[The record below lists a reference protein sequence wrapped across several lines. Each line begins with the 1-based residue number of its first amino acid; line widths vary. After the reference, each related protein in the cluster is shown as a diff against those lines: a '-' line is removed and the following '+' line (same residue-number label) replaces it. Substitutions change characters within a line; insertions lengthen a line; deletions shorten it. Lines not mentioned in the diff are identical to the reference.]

1 MIYIHIYIRQC
12 EYDVGAGDRL
22 RVVACRR
29 RCSPSPLPPRSR
41 TRSAQPG
48 RPPSTRQGRRPPPNR
63 HSPPRP
69 PRQRRRGRGQLVRCR
84 GGQLVP
90 CRGFGW
96 WRCLRGQRQR
106 SRRPPWRRLEAASS
120 STRGS
125 GGVVPNGP
133 MAQWPNG
140 PMAQWPNG
148 PAPPADESV
157 EPPRAAR
164 GALGRRRSRARAL
177 PRAGSGHAPMRATPS
192 VWLRRVATWHIY
204 IHTWS
209 PPGTEGRSHLQAI
222 SRQSPGDLRG
232 AQVYL

>member
-1 MIYIHIYIRQC
+1 M
-12 EYDVGAGDRL
+12 
-22 RVVACRR
+22 
-29 RCSPSPLPPRSR
+29 
-41 TRSAQPG
+41 
-48 RPPSTRQGRRPPPNR
+48 
-63 HSPPRP
+63 
-69 PRQRRRGRGQLVRCR
+69 RCR

-125 GGVVPNGP
+125 GGVV
-133 MAQWPNG
+133 PNG

-222 SRQSPGDLRG
+222 SRQSPGDLRVSSGLSLVISPDDLQAISGGEGG
-232 AQVYL
+232 AGGQEGVVERRARARAN